1 MEIIDNRERERGRP
15 VTPSQKDHRGS
26 PRGSDRLYSKPP
38 TCTRK
43 YNFSLIMHATERH
56 AINHPGRG
64 RASRESRYQRVRFIE
79 SAYRIG
85 YAEIARFDNSTIPLA
100 TILRVERN
108 ARWIVLLKSI
118 VKRRVKLYFE
128 KFSCIPLILWS
139 RVHFKI
145 VPLSCFLLIVF
156 NNSKECTR

>member
-108 ARWIVLLKSI
+108 ARWIVLLKFI

-128 KFSCIPLILWS
+128 KFSCIALILIEETN
-139 RVHFKI
+139 FKI
-145 VPLSCFLLIVF
+145 IPLSYFLLIF